1 MIQSKKEFIYNEATQ
16 QKAIIVRRVDKK
28 QFIENGLLVLVND
41 YHKNIEIIEEKE
53 IETLVVMPEKYKES
67 IFTTNEINS
76 LFKKL
81 NEPILATDLFIEK
94 FDAMI
99 DKVLLQSTISE
110 QRYGSNSEDWE
121 ISKS

>member
-41 YHKNIEIIEEKE
+41 YHKKIEIIEEE
-53 IETLVVMPEKYKES
+53 QIETLVIMPEKYKES
-67 IFTTNEINS
+67 IYTTNEINA
-76 LFKKL
+76 LFQKL
-81 NEPILATDLFIEK
+81 NEPILATDLFMEK

-99 DKVLLQSTISE
+99 DKVLFQSTIQE
-110 QRYGSNSEDWE
+110 QRYGSTSKDWE

>member
-41 YHKNIEIIEEKE
+41 YHKKIEIIEEKE
-53 IETLVVMPEKYKES
+53 IETLVIMPEKYKES
-67 IFTTNEINS
+67 IYTTDEING
-76 LFKKL
+76 LFQIL
-81 NEPILATDLFIEK
+81 NEPILATDLFMEK

-99 DKVLLQSTISE
+99 DKVLYQSTIQE
-110 QRYGSNSEDWE
+110 QRYGSSSKDWE
-121 ISKS
+121 ISKT

>member
-16 QKAIIVRRVDKK
+16 QKGIIVRRVDKK

-41 YHKNIEIIEEKE
+41 YHKKIEIIEEKE
-53 IETLVVMPEKYKES
+53 IETLVLMPEKYKES
-67 IFTTNEINS
+67 IYTTDEINA
-76 LFKKL
+76 LFQKL
-81 NEPILATDLFIEK
+81 NEPILATDLFMEK

-99 DKVLLQSTISE
+99 DKVLFKSTISE
-110 QRYGSNSEDWE
+110 QRYGSTSKDWE

>member
-16 QKAIIVRRVDKK
+16 EKGIIVRRVDKK

-41 YHKNIEIIEEKE
+41 YHKKIEIIEEKE
-53 IETLVVMPEKYKES
+53 IETLVIMPEKYKES
-67 IFTTNEINS
+67 IYTTDEING
-76 LFKKL
+76 LFKIL
-81 NEPILATDLFIEK
+81 NEPILATDLFMEK

-99 DKVLLQSTISE
+99 DKVLFQSTIQE
-110 QRYGSNSEDWE
+110 QRYGSTSKDWE

>member
-41 YHKNIEIIEEKE
+41 YHKKIEIIEEKE
-53 IETLVVMPEKYKES
+53 IETLVIMPEKYKES
-67 IFTTNEINS
+67 IYTTDEING
-76 LFKKL
+76 LFQIL
-81 NEPILATDLFIEK
+81 NEPILATDLFMEK

-99 DKVLLQSTISE
+99 DKVLFQSTIQE
-110 QRYGSNSEDWE
+110 QRYGSTSKDWE

>member
-1 MIQSKKEFIYNEATQ
+1 MIQSKKEFIHNEATQ

-41 YHKNIEIIEEKE
+41 YHKKIEIIEEKE
-53 IETLVVMPEKYKES
+53 IETLVVMPEKYKET
-67 IFTTNEINS
+67 IYTNDEINA
-76 LFKKL
+76 LFQKL
-81 NEPILATDLFIEK
+81 NEPILATDLFMEK

-99 DKVLLQSTISE
+99 DKVLFQSTIQE
-110 QRYGSNSEDWE
+110 QRYGSTSKDWE